1 MRLIL
6 QLQVYLLKQI
16 CHVHPFL
23 CHTMLGFES
32 SHMKINVKTYVK
44 IGQIKVNLACA
55 LASFANMLPNKTH
68 FARSGHI

>member
-1 MRLIL
+1 
-6 QLQVYLLKQI
+6 
-16 CHVHPFL
+16 
-23 CHTMLGFES
+23 MLGFES

-55 LASFANMLPNKTH
+55 LASFAKMLPNKTH